1 MPLNLG
7 RLEALMKQRRLE
19 NKDIAAKIGVSGHT
33 VYRWSMGSTQPSS
46 VNLSLLA
53 EALSTSTDFLLG
65 NTNDPTPPKRSQVDL
80 TAMEYRL
87 IDAYRRGDLREIM
100 RLLGGGEE

>member
-7 RLEALMKQRRLE
+7 RLEALMRQRRVE
-19 NKDIAAKIGVSGHT
+19 TKDIAAKIGVSSHT
-33 VYRWSMGSTQPSS
+33 VYRWVTGSTQPTSI
-46 VNLSLLA
+46 NLGLLA
-53 EALSTSTDFLLG
+53 DVLQTSTDYILG
-65 NTNDPTPPKRSQVDL
+65 NTDDPTPPKRSQVDL
-80 TAMEYRL
+80 TTMEYRL

>member
-7 RLEALMKQRRLE
+7 RLEALMRQRKVE
-19 NKDIAAKIGVSGHT
+19 NKDIAAKIGVSSHT
-33 VYRWSMGSTQPSS
+33 VYRWATGSTQPTSI
-46 VNLSLLA
+46 NLGFLA
-53 EALSTSTDFLLG
+53 DVLQTSTDYLLG
-65 NTNDPTPPKRSQVDL
+65 NTDDPTPPKRSQVDL
-80 TAMEYRL
+80 TTMEYRL

>member
-7 RLEALMKQRRLE
+7 RLEALMKQRRVE
-19 NKDIAAKIGVSGHT
+19 TKDIAAKIEVNGHT
-33 VYRWSMGSTQPSS
+33 VYRWVTGATQPTSI
-46 VNLSLLA
+46 NLAHLA
-53 EALSTSTDFLLG
+53 EVLQTSTDYLLG
-65 NTNDPTPPKRSQVDL
+65 NTDDPTPPKRSQVDL
-80 TAMEYRL
+80 TTMEYRL